1 MAAPL
6 RFALA
11 PTLGLAAEVQIQRA
25 QPLAAYLQRKL
36 NRRVSIQAEPSYA
49 DTLSAL
55 TTNRLD
61 AAMLGEVAALE
72 ASAAGAIDRLV
83 VPIGPDGE
91 VPSYRSAIFCR
102 ADTGIRNLSE
112 VRGKRIALV
121 DQQSA
126 SGYRMPRAMLR
137 EIGLDPDR
145 DVEVHVFGRHRLVV
159 AAVLSGEADVG
170 ATHANALSAWP
181 PRGAPD
187 YQPLQVLAHSRSI
200 PRGPLVVRANL
211 SARVRQ
217 QLRDALLAVHAE
229 DQAAAQVLN
238 VVGDQ
243 RFIVAARSAPPTLK
257 RIAELAGVSY
267 ATVSRAINGATDV
280 APATVRRVQA
290 IVDELGYRPN
300 GHALTLHGRTPP
312 VVGLV
317 MDPRQPLADAPLA
330 VETRRALE
338 AAGVPLVVC
347 PVEGVLGSTPYL
359 ALLMDGRLGALIVSP
374 TQAEEADVARVAR
387 TGRIVVPLEASA
399 AETVI
404 ALLREPHAFRSAS
417 VQAH

>member
-1 MAAPL
+1 MAAPV

-11 PTLGLAAEVQIQRA
+11 PTLGLTADVQVQRA
-25 QPLAAYLQRKL
+25 QPLAAYLERKL
-36 NRRVSIQAEPSYA
+36 NRRVTIQAESSYA
-49 DTLSAL
+49 ETLSAL
-55 TTNRLD
+55 NEGRLD

-72 ASAAGAIDRLV
+72 ASAAGGIDRLV
-83 VPIGPDGE
+83 VPIGPDGD
-91 VPSYRSAIFCR
+91 VPGYRSAIFCR
-102 ADTGIRNLSE
+102 ADSGIRTLSQL
-112 VRGKRIALV
+112 RGRTLALV
-121 DQQSA
+121 DEQSA

-137 EIGLDPDR
+137 EIGLDPDH
-145 DVEVHVFGRHRLVV
+145 DVEVRLFGRHRLVV
-159 AAVLSGEADVG
+159 AAVLNGDADVG
-170 ATHANALSAWP
+170 ATHANALGAWP
-181 PRGAPD
+181 SRGAPE
-187 YQPLQVLAHSRSI
+187 YQPLHVLAHSRSI

-211 SARVRQ
+211 SAHVRQ

-229 DQAAAQVLN
+229 DQTAAQVLN

-267 ATVSRAINGATDV
+267 ATVSRAINGANDV

-290 IVDELGYRPN
+290 IVEELGYRPN

-317 MDPRQPLADAPLA
+317 MDPRQPVADSPLA
-330 VETRRALE
+330 VETRRALD

-347 PVEGVLGSTPYL
+347 PVEGPLGSTAYL
-359 ALLMDGRLGALIVSP
+359 ELLMDGRLGALIVSRA
-374 TQAEEADVARVAR
+374 QAEEAEVARVAR
-387 TGRIVVPLEASA
+387 TGRIVVPLEGSA

-404 ALLREPHAFRSAS
+404 GFLL
-417 VQAH
+417 